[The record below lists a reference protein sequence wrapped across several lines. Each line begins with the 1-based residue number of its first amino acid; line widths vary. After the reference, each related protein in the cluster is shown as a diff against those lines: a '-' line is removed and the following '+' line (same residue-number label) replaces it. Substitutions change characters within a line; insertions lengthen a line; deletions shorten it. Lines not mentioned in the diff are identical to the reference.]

1 MLISPCDGTFRRLAA
16 VTSSD
21 APDVVLQVR
30 PDLVT
35 AIINYHKVT
44 DTQDL
49 YWRRGEPLVS
59 RLIQTRMGPE
69 AQTGFGRLI
78 LTVKIVEHYKGVKLA
93 CA

>member
-21 APDVVLQVR
+21 APDVVIQVR

-35 AIINYHKVT
+35 ATINYHKVT

-49 YWRRGEPLVS
+49 YWRCGESLVS
-59 RLIQTRMGPE
+59 CLIQTRMGSE
-69 AQTGFGRLI
+69 AQTGFRSLI
-78 LTVKIVEHYKGVKLA
+78 LAVKIVEDYKGVRLV